1 MPESAPFYNDLD
13 LSLAEARRLIDNGAH
28 DRRHSSHHP
37 VVGSIGK
44 DGLPRQ
50 RVMILR
56 ALDWDRR
63 LIRFHTDYRT
73 EKVAEFATNN
83 VASVLVYEPES
94 KIQLRLSGTASVHK
108 AGPAVDAAWEEATL
122 FARRCYLAEDAP
134 GTVSGRPLSGL
145 PEWVEGRPPS
155 EEEVAPARANFSI
168 LLFEFNQIEWL
179 YLANMGH
186 RRARW
191 EWNSADL
198 RWDGDWLV
206 P

>member
-28 DRRHSSHHP
+28 DRRHSAHHP

-73 EKVAEFATNN
+73 EKVGEFASNN
-83 VASVLVYEPES
+83 LASVLVYEPES
-94 KIQLRLSGTASVHK
+94 KIQLRLSGTASVH
-108 AGPAVDAAWEEATL
+108 ASGPAVDAAWEEATL

-155 EEEVAPARANFSI
+155 EEEVAPARANFAI
-168 LLFEFNQIEWL
+168 LLFEFSQIEWL
-179 YLANMGH
+179 YLANAGH

-191 EWNSADL
+191 EWNSANL